1 MNHLF
6 TLGHSTHSIGDFVDL
21 LQKHEVSSAIDVRS
35 NPYSQYTPQFNRQ
48 AIEQALGEFGIA
60 YEFAGDSLGARSADP
75 QMYKLGVVNF
85 GALSTSAAFNTGIRR
100 IEELSADQRIA
111 IVCTEKDPVTCH
123 RGVLVARSL
132 VDKGFAI
139 DHILADGELESHSD
153 MEDRM
158 VTESGLPYATL
169 FDDHQEIVKQAYS
182 IIGRRIAWKDPEYVE
197 PSEAYL
203 EH

>member
-1 MNHLF
+1 
-6 TLGHSTHSIGDFVDL
+6 
-21 LQKHEVSSAIDVRS
+21 
-35 NPYSQYTPQFNRQ
+35 
-48 AIEQALGEFGIA
+48 
-60 YEFAGDSLGARSADP
+60 
-75 QMYKLGVVNF
+75 
-85 GALSTSAAFNTGIRR
+85 
-100 IEELSADQRIA
+100 
-111 IVCTEKDPVTCH
+111 DPVTCH